1 MRKHFQAPILT
12 HTRVFPIINNAN
24 AAQIEISPHTH
35 THTPTHTLI
44 PALRYKALSQ
54 HTQRNPYLAAQH
66 GPLTRKNHT
75 HAHMLDLTD
84 NDIYDECA
92 QDIAD
97 ALKNNTVLT
106 TLDLAGNRIR
116 DEGSTLRTR

>member
-1 MRKHFQAPILT
+1 
-12 HTRVFPIINNAN
+12 
-24 AAQIEISPHTH
+24 
-35 THTPTHTLI
+35 
-44 PALRYKALSQ
+44 
-54 HTQRNPYLAAQH
+54 
-66 GPLTRKNHT
+66 
-75 HAHMLDLTD
+75 MLDLTD